1 MNPIRDQLVWN
12 RLLAIVEEQAQTLMR
27 TAFSTVVRE
36 AGDLSAGVFDT
47 TGAMLAQA
55 VTGTPGHVNAMA
67 ASVGKFLTRHPIET
81 LQPGDVLVT
90 NNPWDGTGH
99 LNDFTV
105 VTPIFLAAGKCPGG
119 EGILP
124 SHAPQGAV
132 LERGRPALPGARPG
146 AVSSEG
152 GRLALPGAR
161 QGAVSLP
168 EEAPARPVALFAATS
183 HIADVGGL
191 GFGPDG
197 SEIFE
202 EGLHVPIM
210 PLFERGEINA
220 TLMRLIAANVRD
232 PMVAEGDLYSL
243 TACNRSGGEQLLKTM
258 DEFGLTELDTVGQR
272 IIETSRRAMA
282 EEIRQVPDGR
292 YRHSMTVDGY
302 NSPITV
308 VCCLTVD
315 GDSID
320 IDFDG
325 TSPVSPHGINVPLN
339 YTEAY
344 ASFGVRCVVGN
355 DIPNNA
361 GSLEAITVRAP
372 AGCILNAE
380 FPAAVSARHALGQML
395 PDVILGCLE
404 QALPGATPAEG
415 ASCIWNPVLRS
426 ASGVSGNFAGTAFVI
441 NPIFNGGTGARP
453 AKDGLST
460 TAFPSGVRTTPT
472 EVNEV
477 SAPLIIRRREYL
489 PDTGGAGEFRGGL
502 GQVVEI
508 EHAEGAPFVISKMF
522 DRIDHPAR
530 GRRGGESGQPG
541 RVFLRQ
547 ADGTE
552 HPLRGKGRD
561 TVPVGA
567 TLVMETPGG
576 GGIGNPTQRDHT
588 SNAADEKAGL
598 VSAPLASL
606 PP

>member
-36 AGDLSAGVFDT
+36 AGDLSAGVFNT
-47 TGAMLAQA
+47 EGAMLAQA

-67 ASVGKFLTRHPIET
+67 ASVGKFLACHPVET
-81 LQPGDVLVT
+81 LHPGDVLVT

-105 VTPIFLAAGKCPGG
+105 VTPIF
-119 EGILP
+119 
-124 SHAPQGAV
+124 APEQ
-132 LERGRPALPGARPG
+132 RDH
-146 AVSSEG
+146 
-152 GRLALPGAR
+152 
-161 QGAVSLP
+161 
-168 EEAPARPVALFAATS
+168 PVALFAATS

-197 SEIFE
+197 REVYE

-232 PMVAEGDLYSL
+232 PTVAEGDLYSL
-243 TACNRSGGEQLLKTM
+243 AACNRTGGEQLLKAM
-258 DEFGLTELDTVGQR
+258 AEFELAEIDTVGQR
-272 IIETSRRAMA
+272 IIDTSRRAMA
-282 EEIRQVPDGR
+282 VEISEVPDGR
-292 YRHSMTVDGY
+292 YRHAMTVDGY
-302 NSPITV
+302 DSPIRI

-315 GDSID
+315 GDAID

-325 TSPVSPHGINVPLN
+325 TSATSPYGINVPLN

-361 GSLEAITVRAP
+361 GSLAAITVRAP
-372 AGCILNAE
+372 AGCILNAQ

-404 QALPGATPAEG
+404 QALPGRTPAEG

-426 ASGVSGNFAGTAFVI
+426 ASGTQGNFSSRSFVI

-453 AKDGLST
+453 AQDGLST

-477 SAPLIIRRREYL
+477 SAPLVIRRREYL
-489 PDTGGAGEFRGGL
+489 PDTGGSGEYRGGL

-522 DRIDHPAR
+522 ERIDHAAQ
-530 GRRGGESGQPG
+530 GRRGGEAGKPG

-547 ADGTE
+547 PDGSE

-561 TVPVGA
+561 TVPAGA

-576 GGIGNPTQRDHT
+576 GGIGDAHDRDPA
-588 SNAADEKAGL
+588 SVRADVDAGL
-598 VSAPLASL
+598 TTPAE
-606 PP
+606 

>member
-36 AGDLSAGVFDT
+36 AGDLSAGVFNT
-47 TGAMLAQA
+47 QGAMLAQA

-67 ASVGKFLTRHPIET
+67 ASVGKFLARHPVQT
-81 LQPGDVLVT
+81 LHPGDVLVT

-105 VTPIFLAAGKCPGG
+105 VTPIFAEKGTA
-119 EGILP
+119 
-124 SHAPQGAV
+124 
-132 LERGRPALPGARPG
+132 
-146 AVSSEG
+146 
-152 GRLALPGAR
+152 
-161 QGAVSLP
+161 
-168 EEAPARPVALFAATS
+168 PVALFAATS

-197 SEIFE
+197 REIFE

-243 TACNRSGGEQLLKTM
+243 AACNRTGGEQLLKAM
-258 DEFGLTELDTVGQR
+258 AEFELEEIDTVGER
-272 IIETSRRAMA
+272 IIATSRRAMA
-282 EEIRQVPDGR
+282 EEISQVPDGR
-292 YRHSMTVDGY
+292 YRRAMTVDGY
-302 NSPITV
+302 DSPITV

-315 GDSID
+315 GDAID

-325 TSPVSPHGINVPLN
+325 TSPTSPYGINVPLN

-361 GSLEAITVRAP
+361 GSLHAITVRAP

-426 ASGVSGNFAGTAFVI
+426 ASGVSGNSAAPAFVI

-453 AKDGLST
+453 AQDGLST

-477 SAPLIIRRREYL
+477 SAPLVIRRREYL

-508 EHAEGAPFVISKMF
+508 EHAQGAPFVISKMF
-522 DRIDHPAR
+522 DRIDHAAQ
-530 GRRGGESGQPG
+530 GRREGGAGKPG
-541 RVFLRQ
+541 RVFLRL

-552 HPLRGKGRD
+552 QPLRGKGRD
-561 TVPVGA
+561 TVPAGA

-576 GGIGNPTQRDHT
+576 GGIGDAHDRAPASIR
-588 SNAADEKAGL
+588 ADVDAGL
-598 VSAPLASL
+598 TTGAE
-606 PP
+606 

>member
-36 AGDLSAGVFDT
+36 AGDLSAGVFNT
-47 TGAMLAQA
+47 QGEMLAQA

-67 ASVGKFLTRHPIET
+67 ASVGKFLARHPVAT
-81 LQPGDVLVT
+81 LHPGDVLVT

-105 VTPIFLAAGKCPGG
+105 VTPIFAP
-119 EGILP
+119 EGN
-124 SHAPQGAV
+124 
-132 LERGRPALPGARPG
+132 
-146 AVSSEG
+146 
-152 GRLALPGAR
+152 
-161 QGAVSLP
+161 
-168 EEAPARPVALFAATS
+168 RPVALFAATS

-197 SEIFE
+197 REIFE

-243 TACNRSGGEQLLKTM
+243 AACNRTGGEQLLKAM
-258 DEFGLTELDTVGQR
+258 AEFELEEVDTVGER
-272 IIETSRRAMA
+272 IIAISRRAMA
-282 EEIRQVPDGR
+282 EEISRVPDGR
-292 YRHSMTVDGY
+292 YRHTMTVDGY
-302 NSPITV
+302 DSPITV
-308 VCCLTVD
+308 ACCLTVD
-315 GDSID
+315 GDAID

-325 TSPVSPHGINVPLN
+325 TSPTSPHGINVPLN

-361 GSLEAITVRAP
+361 GSLDAITVRAP

-404 QALPGATPAEG
+404 QALPGSVPAEG

-426 ASGVSGNFAGTAFVI
+426 ASGAQGNFTSRAFVI

-453 AKDGLST
+453 AQDGLST

-489 PDTGGAGEFRGGL
+489 PDTGGSGEYRGGL

-522 DRIDHPAR
+522 DRIDHAAQ
-530 GRRGGESGQPG
+530 GRRGGEAGKPG

-547 ADGTE
+547 PDGSE
-552 HPLRGKGRD
+552 HSLRGKGRD
-561 TVPVGA
+561 TVPAGA

-576 GGIGNPTQRDHT
+576 GGIGDPHARDPA
-588 SNAADEKAGL
+588 SIRADVDAGL
-598 VSAPLASL
+598 ITGGE
-606 PP
+606 